1 MQSARRLLVVRSLPE
16 QGKRE
21 EVAVKVVRKDLFRQD
36 PKAEQN
42 LDREIKILKRLKNSE
57 YVVHLY
63 HVQVRLGTVETYK
76 GEREEEREMGLTG
89 KQVYEWAVRGV
100 VRNS

>member
-1 MQSARRLLVVRSLPE
+1 MLDVRSPPE
-16 QGKRE
+16 QGKRD

-57 YVVHLY
+57 YVVHLH
-63 HVQVRLGTVETYK
+63 HVQVRWEQLKPPREK
-76 GEREEEREMGLTG
+76 ERRKER
-89 KQVYEWAVRGV
+89 KD
-100 VRNS
+100 

>member
-1 MQSARRLLVVRSLPE
+1 M
-16 QGKRE
+16 
-21 EVAVKVVRKDLFRQD
+21 VRKDLFRQD

-63 HVQVRLGTVETYK
+63 HVQVKWEQVTFK
-76 GEREEEREMGLTG
+76 GERETGLKG
-89 KQVYEWAVRGV
+89 KQVCE
-100 VRNS
+100 

>member
-1 MQSARRLLVVRSLPE
+1 MLVAFYLKFVSLSLSLSS
-16 QGKRE
+16 QKSV

-42 LDREIKILKRLKNSE
+42 LMREIDILKKLRQCE

-63 HVQVRLGTVETYK
+63 HVQV
-76 GEREEEREMGLTG
+76 
-89 KQVYEWAVRGV
+89 
-100 VRNS
+100 S

>member
-1 MQSARRLLVVRSLPE
+1 MLIVLSLPE

-63 HVQVRLGTVETYK
+63 HVQVWWEQLYLQSRKRG
-76 GEREEEREMGLTG
+76 G
-89 KQVYEWAVRGV
+89 KRDGIKRKA
-100 VRNS
+100 SM